1 MKRLR
6 AGRFSA
12 GAPLVVIG
20 LLAAGCAVGPTY
32 RRPEAPMPSRA
43 PALPPEG
50 FKAAQ
55 PQDDVLRGR
64 WWEIFADPKLNA
76 LEEQIDVSNQ
86 NIAQAEAQFRVARA
100 IARGLRGDLFP
111 TVSATGAVT
120 RSSGSRRAGA
130 AAPSSGTVYE
140 LSGDV
145 SYEVDLWGRVRRSV
159 EAGVASAQAFAADLE
174 NVRLTIH
181 AEVASDYFQLRGI
194 DAQLELLESSIA
206 AYGKALQLTINRHD
220 QGVVSGVD
228 VAQAETQLE
237 TTRASATELKLA
249 RAQLEHA
256 IATLLGKPAQD
267 FSLER
272 SPLAPPPPAVPE
284 VIASQ
289 LLERRPDVA
298 AAERRV
304 AAANAQIGVAQAAYY
319 PTLSLSA
326 SGGYA
331 GSEIAHLIS
340 LPNRFWSIGASLL
353 ETLFSGGKRRAAVEQ
368 AKAAYDVNVA
378 VYREQVLTA
387 FQEVEDNLTSLS
399 FLTEETAQ
407 QGAASEAALRSLA
420 LAENR
425 YQGGITSYLEVVI
438 AQTAALA
445 SQRTL
450 VDLQTRRMT
459 TSVTLVKAVGGGWR
473 ESDLPSGWAALSRA
487 PAPPPSAPE
496 KTRSQ

>member
-1 MKRLR
+1 MKRHR
-6 AGRFSA
+6 AGRVPA

-32 RRPEAPMPSRA
+32 RRPEAPMPTRA

-50 FKAAQ
+50 FKTAQ
-55 PQDDVLRGR
+55 PQDEVLRGR
-64 WWEIFADPKLNA
+64 WWEIFADPKLTA

-111 TVSATGAVT
+111 TVSASAAVT
-120 RSSGSRRAGA
+120 RSTGSKRAGA
-130 AAPSSGTVYE
+130 AAPSAGTVYE

-145 SYEVDLWGRVRRSV
+145 SYEVDLWGRVRRSI
-159 EAGVASAQAFAADLE
+159 EAGVANAQAFAADLE
-174 NVRLTIH
+174 TVRLTIH
-181 AEVASDYFQLRGI
+181 AELASDYFQLRGI
-194 DAQLELLESSIA
+194 DAQSDLLESSIA

-228 VAQAETQLE
+228 VAQAQTQLE
-237 TTRASATELKLA
+237 TTRAAATELKLA

-272 SPLAPPPPAVPE
+272 LSLAAPPPAVPE

-378 VYREQVLTA
+378 TYRQQVLVA

-445 SQRTL
+445 SQRSL
-450 VDLQTRRMT
+450 VELQTRRMT

-473 ESDLPSGWAALSRA
+473 ESDLPTGWTALSRA

-496 KTRSQ
+496 KTRAQ

>member
-1 MKRLR
+1 MKRHR
-6 AGRFSA
+6 AGRLSA
-12 GAPLVVIG
+12 GALSVVIG

-43 PALPPEG
+43 PAPPPEG
-50 FKAAQ
+50 FKTAQ
-55 PQDDVLRGR
+55 PQDEVLRGR

-100 IARGLRGDLFP
+100 IARGLRGALFP
-111 TVSATGAVT
+111 TISAGGAVT
-120 RSSGSRRAGA
+120 RSRGSTRAGA
-130 AAPSSGTVYE
+130 APPSSGTVYQ
-140 LSGDV
+140 LSGDF
-145 SYEVDLWGRVRRSV
+145 SYEIDLWGRVRRSI
-159 EAGVASAQAFAADLE
+159 EAGVANAQAFAADLQS
-174 NVRLTIH
+174 VRLTIH
-181 AEVASDYFQLRGI
+181 AELAFDYFELRGI
-194 DAQLELLESSIA
+194 DAQLVLLESSIA
-206 AYGKALQLTINRHD
+206 AYERALQLTINRHD

-228 VAQAETQLE
+228 VAQAQTQLE
-237 TTRASATELKLA
+237 STRAAATELKLS
-249 RAQLEHA
+249 RAQFEHA
-256 IATLLGKPAQD
+256 IATLMGKPAQD

-272 SPLAPPPPAVPE
+272 LPLASPPPAVPE

-304 AAANAQIGVAQAAYY
+304 AAANAQIGVAEAAYF

-331 GSEIAHLIS
+331 GSEIAHLVS

-378 VYREQVLTA
+378 AYRQQVLVA

-407 QGAASEAALRSLA
+407 QGAASEAALRSLS

-445 SQRTL
+445 NQRSL
-450 VDLQTRRMT
+450 VGLQTRRMT
-459 TSVTLVKAVGGGWR
+459 TSITLVKAVGGGWR
-473 ESDLPSGWAALSRA
+473 ESDLPSGWTALSRA

-496 KTRSQ
+496 KTRAQ

>member
-1 MKRLR
+1 MTRHR
-6 AGRFSA
+6 AGLVPA

-32 RRPEAPMPSRA
+32 RRPEASMPSRA

-50 FKAAQ
+50 FKTAQ
-55 PQDDVLRGR
+55 PQDEVLRGR

-76 LEEQIDVSNQ
+76 LEDQIDVSNQ

-111 TVSATGAVT
+111 TVSVGAAVT

-130 AAPSSGTVYE
+130 AAPIAGTVYE

-145 SYEVDLWGRVRRSV
+145 SYEVDLWGRVRRSI
-159 EAGVASAQAFAADLE
+159 EAGVANAQAAAADLE
-174 NVRLTIH
+174 TVRLTIH
-181 AEVASDYFQLRGI
+181 AELASDYFQLRGI
-194 DAQLELLESSIA
+194 DAETDLLESSIA

-237 TTRASATELKLA
+237 TTRAAATELKLA

-272 SPLAPPPPAVPE
+272 LPLASPPPAVPE

-304 AAANAQIGVAQAAYY
+304 AAANAQIGVAQAAYF

-353 ETLFSGGKRRAAVEQ
+353 ETLFSGGKRRAAVEL

-399 FLTEETAQ
+399 FLTEEAAQ
-407 QGAASEAALRSLA
+407 QGAASEAALRLLA
-420 LAENR
+420 LSENR

-438 AQTAALA
+438 AQTAALS
-445 SQRTL
+445 SQRSL
-450 VDLQTRRMT
+450 VELQTRRMT

-473 ESDLPSGWAALSRA
+473 ESDLPSGWTALSRA
-487 PAPPPSAPE
+487 PAAPPSAPE
-496 KTRSQ
+496 ETRAR